1 MSNGLSKRNCGVRKE
16 EQANETEV
24 TEEMMAED
32 FTNLL
37 EDLNLQ
43 ILQDAYHTTIRMN
56 MKGATLQHTRAKL
69 LEALQ
74 QQEKNYTL
82 HTEEQ

>member
-1 MSNGLSKRNCGVRKE
+1 LEFRKE
-16 EQANETEV
+16 ERANETEIP
-24 TEEMMAED
+24 EEMMAED

-56 MKGATLQHTRAKL
+56 MKEATL
-69 LEALQ
+69 
-74 QQEKNYTL
+74 
-82 HTEEQ
+82 

>member
-1 MSNGLSKRNCGVRKE
+1 MASLNVIVEFVKKSKQMK
-16 EQANETEV
+16 QV

-56 MKGATLQHTRAKL
+56 MKGATL
-69 LEALQ
+69 
-74 QQEKNYTL
+74 
-82 HTEEQ
+82 